1 MVLKYS
7 AFICIPDSKMGPI
20 IAKYLD
26 SFLDLVTMYAEND
39 LLFPTNVIQ
48 LVKDRRG
55 PEFKAL
61 AERVIRFQED
71 HPERL
76 AFCLMM
82 IRLNGCLGCETDSYR
97 AMRGC
102 HACAV
107 QELRRYKGSDAD
119 ILSTYDT
126 ALEDVRDYLET
137 MDARRFFGP
146 LITAK
151 AA

>member
-1 MVLKYS
+1 MV
-7 AFICIPDSKMGPI
+7 PI

-39 LLFPTNVIQ
+39 LLFPSSVIQ

-61 AERVIRFQED
+61 AERVLRFSED
-71 HPERL
+71 HPRRL

-102 HACAV
+102 YACTV
-107 QELRRYKGSDAD
+107 QELRRYKGTDAE
-119 ILSTYDT
+119 ILESYDV
-126 ALEDVRDYLET
+126 ALADVHAYLET
-137 MDARRFFGP
+137 VEAQRFYGP
-146 LITAK
+146 LITTK